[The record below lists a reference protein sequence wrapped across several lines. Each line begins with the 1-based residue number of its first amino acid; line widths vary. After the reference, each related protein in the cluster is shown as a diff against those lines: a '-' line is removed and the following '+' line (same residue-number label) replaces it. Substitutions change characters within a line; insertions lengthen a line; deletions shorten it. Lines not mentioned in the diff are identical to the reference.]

1 MHILG
6 VPLGWVMKFIYGFI
20 QNYGLSI
27 IVFTILVK
35 LLMLPMAVKQQ
46 KSQAKMAVVQPQ
58 MLELQK
64 RYANNQQKL
73 QEELAALYAREGYNP
88 TSGCRTL
95 FIQFPIIMGLYDVI
109 YKPLTHVLALG
120 SETLTKA
127 TEIATSLGM
136 LPEKLYSAEPYI
148 ISAVQNDP
156 AAFEA
161 LGADIVSKIQNFDMY
176 FLGINL
182 GDTPTM
188 AFNALLLIPIL
199 SFASQMLMTVISFRN
214 NNTGSDNPSMAGMKA
229 TMYMMPFLSAWICFS
244 VPAGV
249 GMYWIVSSVLSLLQM
264 VILNKFYNPKEMA
277 EKARIE
283 SERRRELEKA
293 ERARRREEAKAGEAE
308 AKRKALSQKEINR
321 QKLAEARRRDAEKY
335 GEVYVEVTDKDL
347 E

>member
-88 TSGCRTL
+88 SSGCLTL

-127 TEIATSLGM
+127 TEIATSLGL

>member
-1 MHILG
+1 MYILG
-6 VPLGWVMKFIYGFI
+6 VPLGWIMKLIYSFI

-27 IVFTILVK
+27 VVFTILVK
-35 LLMLPMAVKQQ
+35 LILLPFTVKQQ
-46 KSQAKMAVVQPQ
+46 KSSAKMAVVQPQ

-88 TSGCRTL
+88 TSGCLTM

-120 SETLTKA
+120 SDVITKA
-127 TEIATSLGM
+127 TEIASSLNL
-136 LPEKLYSAEPYI
+136 LPERIYSAEPFI
-148 ISAVQNDP
+148 ISAIQNDP

-161 LGADIVSKIQNFDMY
+161 LGSDVVAKVQAFDMN

-182 GDTPTM
+182 GETPSM
-188 AFNALLLIPIL
+188 AFNLLLLIPIL
-199 SFASQMLMTVISFRN
+199 SFASSMLMTVISSRN
-214 NNTGSDNPSMAGMKA
+214 MDTGNNPSASGMKM
-229 TMYMMPFLSAWICFS
+229 TLYMMPFLSAWICFS

-249 GMYWIVSSVLSLLQM
+249 GMYWTVSNLLSIVQTLV
-264 VILNKFYNPKEMA
+264 LNKFYNPKEMA

-283 SERRRELEKA
+283 SERRKEEEKA
-293 ERARRREEAKAGEAE
+293 ARAAAREAAKAGEIE

>member
-88 TSGCRTL
+88 TSGCLTL

-127 TEIATSLGM
+127 TEIATSLGL

-293 ERARRREEAKAGEAE
+293 ERARRREEAKAGEVE